1 MVENLPEI
9 KAIYDDAKARMEKS
23 VENYKKELSKIRT
36 GRASIALFE
45 GIKVNYYGT
54 MVPLNQVSTLSVP
67 ESRLIVIHPWETRMI
82 PEIEKAIRQSD
93 LGLSPVNDGRLIRV
107 PFPPL
112 TEERRRELV
121 RVIKKMEEESKIAI
135 RNIRRDANEQ
145 LKKLEKDKKI
155 SQDQLRRE
163 QEGIQAL
170 TDKYIKKVEE
180 LTGIKEKEIMEV

>member
-1 MVENLPEI
+1 MTDILLEVKMIHE
-9 KAIYDDAKARMEKS
+9 DAKSRMDKS

-36 GRASIALFE
+36 GRASLALFE

-54 MVPLNQVSTLSVP
+54 MVPLNQVATLSVP
-67 ESRLIVIHPWETRMI
+67 DSRLIVIHPWESRMI
-82 PEIEKAIRQSD
+82 PEIERAIRQSD
-93 LGLSPVNDGRLIRV
+93 LGLSPVNDGKLIRV

-121 RVIKKMEEESKIAI
+121 KIVKKMEEESKIAI

-155 SQDQLRRE
+155 SQDELRK
-163 QEGIQAL
+163 QQDNVQTL
-170 TDKYIKKVEE
+170 TDKYIKKIEE
-180 LTGIKEKEIMEV
+180 LTSIKEKEIMEV